1 MKIDVLKMILNE
13 VDVPTSKLTIGL
25 TNSKEFKF
33 NEYYLDLIQDKLI
46 IIQDINQFETYYYF
60 DIEEIVYI
68 KNSAYVSPNEK
79 QSYSESIEKKRAKYK
94 ND

>member
-13 VDVPTSKLTIGL
+13 VDVPTSKLTISL

-46 IIQDINQFETYYYF
+46 IIQDISQFETYYYF

-68 KNSAYVSPNEK
+68 KNSAYISSNEE